1 MKVKWLLMMMV
12 GLTLLLAGCGGPKP
26 DVSIF
31 VMGQNGFP
39 SEAAEKL
46 EGSLK
51 SKVGET
57 PTVKLVS
64 SPIFS
69 LEKMIVELAAGGN
82 GIFILA
88 EDQFKSLSNQGGF
101 VSLDEI
107 INPEDYPDGVVEM
120 KEEGKPAE
128 KHLYGIPLA
137 GNKWMKEQGFEGKGL
152 VAFIPQN
159 APKPKLEAAKQV
171 LKVIAQK

>member
-1 MKVKWLLMMMV
+1 MKVKWLLVMMIGLMV
-12 GLTLLLAGCGGPKP
+12 MLAGCGGPKP

-31 VMGQNGFP
+31 IMGSSGFP
-39 SEAAEKL
+39 SEAGDKL

-51 SKVGET
+51 SKVGEV

-64 SPIFS
+64 SPMFS
-69 LEKMIVELAAGGN
+69 MEKMIVELAAGGN

-88 EDQFKSLSNQGGF
+88 DDQFKSLTKQAGF
-101 VSLDEI
+101 VSLDDTI
-107 INPEDYPDGVVEM
+107 KPEDYPDGVIEIA
-120 KEEGKPAE
+120 EDGKPSE

-137 GNKWMKEQGFEGKGL
+137 GNKWMKEQGIEGKGL

-159 APKPKLEAAKQV
+159 APKINESKQV

>member
-1 MKVKWLLMMMV
+1 MKLKLIMVVLVSALMVM
-12 GLTLLLAGCGGPKP
+12 LAGCGGPKP

-39 SEAAEKL
+39 SDAGEKL
-46 EGSLK
+46 EASLK
-51 SKVGET
+51 SKIGEV
-57 PTVKLVS
+57 PTVKLNT

-69 LEKMIVELAAGGN
+69 MEKMVVELAAGGN

-88 EDQFKSLSNQGGF
+88 DEQFKALSQQAGF
-101 VSLDEI
+101 VSLDETI
-107 INPEDYPDGVVEM
+107 SPSDYPDGVVEIA
-120 KEEGKPAE
+120 EEGKPAE
-128 KHLYGIPLA
+128 KHLYGIPLS

-152 VAFIPQN
+152 IAFIPVN
-159 APKPKLEAAKQV
+159 APKLEEAKKV

>member
-1 MKVKWLLMMMV
+1 MKVKWLLVMMV
-12 GLTLLLAGCGGPKP
+12 GLMIMLTGCGGPKP

-31 VMGQNGFP
+31 IMGSNGFP
-39 SEAAEKL
+39 SEAGDKL
-46 EGSLK
+46 EASLK
-51 SKVGET
+51 SKVGEV
-57 PTVKLVS
+57 PTVKINT

-69 LEKMIVELAAGGN
+69 MEKMIVELAAGGN

-88 EDQFKSLSNQGGF
+88 EDQFKSLSNQAGF
-101 VSLDEI
+101 VSLDDI
-107 INPEDYPDGVVEM
+107 IKPADYPDGVIQIA
-120 KEEGKPAE
+120 EEGKPAE
-128 KHLYGIPLA
+128 KHLYGIPLT

-159 APKPKLEAAKQV
+159 APKMNESKQV

>member
-1 MKVKWLLMMMV
+1 MKVK
-12 GLTLLLAGCGGPKP
+12 LLLITMIALMIMLVGCGGPKP

-31 VMGQNGFP
+31 IMGKNGFP
-39 SEAAEKL
+39 SELGDKL
-46 EGSLK
+46 GASLK
-51 SKVGET
+51 SKVGEI
-57 PTVKLVS
+57 PTVKVVS

-69 LEKMIVELAAGGN
+69 MEKMIVELAAGGN

-88 EDQFKSLSNQGGF
+88 DEQFQTLTKQAGF
-101 VSLDEI
+101 VPLDDTI
-107 INPEDYPDGVVEM
+107 KPEEYPDGVVEIA
-120 KEEGKPAE
+120 EDGKPAE

-137 GNKWMKEQGFEGKGL
+137 GNKWMKEQGLDGKGL

-159 APKPKLEAAKQV
+159 AEKINEAKQV

>member
-1 MKVKWLLMMMV
+1 MKLKLLLVMLVSALMV
-12 GLTLLLAGCGGPKP
+12 MLAGCGGPKP

-39 SEAAEKL
+39 SDAGEKL
-46 EGSLK
+46 EASLK
-51 SKVGET
+51 SKIGEV
-57 PTVKLVS
+57 PTVKLNT

-69 LEKMIVELAAGGN
+69 MEKMIVELAAGGN

-88 EDQFKSLSNQGGF
+88 DEQFKSLSNQAGF
-101 VSLDEI
+101 VSLDETI
-107 INPEDYPDGVVEM
+107 KPEDYPDGVIEIT
-120 KEEGKPAE
+120 EEGKPAQ

-152 VAFIPQN
+152 VAFIPVN
-159 APKPKLEAAKQV
+159 APKLEEAKQV

>member
-1 MKVKWLLMMMV
+1 MKLKLLMVMLVSALMV
-12 GLTLLLAGCGGPKP
+12 MLAGCGGPKP

-39 SEAAEKL
+39 SDAGEKL
-46 EGSLK
+46 EASLK
-51 SKVGET
+51 SKIGEV
-57 PTVKLVS
+57 PTVKLNT

-69 LEKMIVELAAGGN
+69 MEKMVVELAAGGN

-88 EDQFKSLSNQGGF
+88 DDQFKALSQQAGF
-101 VSLDEI
+101 VSLDET
-107 INPEDYPDGVVEM
+107 INPSDYPDGVVEIA
-120 KEEGKPAE
+120 EEGKPAE
-128 KHLYGIPLA
+128 KHLYGIPLS

-152 VAFIPQN
+152 IAFIPVN
-159 APKPKLEAAKQV
+159 APKLEEAKQV

>member
-101 VSLDEI
+101 VSLDETI
-107 INPEDYPDGVVEM
+107 KPEDYPDGVVEM
-120 KEEGKPAE
+120 KEEGKPTE

-159 APKPKLEAAKQV
+159 APKLEEAKQV